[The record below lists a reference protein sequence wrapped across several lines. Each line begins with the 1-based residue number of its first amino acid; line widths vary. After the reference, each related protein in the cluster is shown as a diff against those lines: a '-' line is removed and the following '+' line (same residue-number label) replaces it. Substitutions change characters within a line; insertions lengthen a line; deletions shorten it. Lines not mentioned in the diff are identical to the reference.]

1 MRNILNLV
9 LIGQEVTYKLLSI
22 GTFKYDGVEY
32 VQVHCDRKDIEFSYM
47 YEMRSIR
54 KAVFKYID
62 LYDDYIH
69 SESKYGNF
77 VPLEAIKG
85 KNVSK

>member
-1 MRNILNLV
+1 
-9 LIGQEVTYKLLSI
+9 
-22 GTFKYDGVEY
+22 
-32 VQVHCDRKDIEFSYM
+32 M